1 MRLRVGDRLRAIGP
15 EVSTQKLATV
25 TPVVPTLSNIPAII
39 IGGNEMTRLEVLR
52 RTVEL
57 CDERLE
63 ADLASAEVLLVD
75 LGGTPEEIT
84 AALGRNGYLRAMH
97 CASRNEQIAEV
108 AVWLSGDSDDTL
120 H

>member
-1 MRLRVGDRLRAIGP
+1 
-15 EVSTQKLATV
+15 V
-25 TPVVPTLSNIPAII
+25 TPVVPPLIPATI
-39 IGGNEMTRLEVLR
+39 IGANEMTRLEMLR
-52 RTVEL
+52 RTIEL

-84 AALGRNGYLRAMH
+84 AVLGRTGYLRAMH
-97 CASRNEQIAEV
+97 YASRNEQIA
-108 AVWLSGDSDDTL
+108 AAAAWLAGGDDTL

>member
-1 MRLRVGDRLRAIGP
+1 
-15 EVSTQKLATV
+15 
-25 TPVVPTLSNIPAII
+25 
-39 IGGNEMTRLEVLR
+39 MTRLEMLR
-52 RTVEL
+52 RTVGL

-75 LGGTPEEIT
+75 LGGTPDEIT

-97 CASRNEQIAEV
+97 CASRNEQIA
-108 AVWLSGDSDDTL
+108 AAAAWLAGGDDTL